1 MRERVKVYELF
12 KDLDGSS
19 QHILFGTMNDIREW
33 AKNLWKDANDFVT
46 AHDYH
51 IEEDY
56 YTELDNDNCL
66 LIVLEN
72 MFYDV
77 RELCEVP
84 LEDFY
89 DENKAPQEL
98 VDEVIAQIKMD
109 VELGDV
115 TGLDEL
121 LKGIGIK
128 ELTAYLPEK

>member
-33 AKNLWKDANDFVT
+33 AKNLWKDANDFVRI
-46 AHDYH
+46 HDYH